1 MTFYKKYYI
10 IVIIKII
17 NTEVTEMFK
26 IIIIF
31 LIAFYT
37 SICIS
42 ACDLNLSRYCNIPP
56 QLIVDYFKKNNL
68 HIQINNKSL
77 SEEYT
82 KKLYKSLR
90 SYINQMFWENIP
102 SFDKILKIIVT
113 FNENTQEFD
122 FESYFIEKET
132 CSDILYV

>member
-1 MTFYKKYYI
+1 
-10 IVIIKII
+10 
-17 NTEVTEMFK
+17 MFK

-31 LIAFYT
+31 LIVFYAA
-37 SICIS
+37 ICVNACSLNFSRHRNNIS
-42 ACDLNLSRYCNIPP
+42 S
-56 QLIVDYFKKNNL
+56 QLIVDYFKRNNL

-90 SYINQMFWENIP
+90 LYINQIFWENIP
-102 SFDKILKIIVT
+102 SFNKILKIIVT

-122 FESYFIEKET
+122 FESYFTEKET
-132 CSDILYV
+132 CPDILYVWNNIWILLKK